1 MEALSITKK
10 QDRLPLFMAVAAA
23 GMLLFYLFIPV
34 APLRWHD
41 LYLSYGKTAIVAMAA
56 VYFFCRGF
64 SGTVEIKLVDRA
76 AVLEKLLEQLGGD
89 DAGAAAFLQALDR
102 GPGPASDR

>member
-1 MEALSITKK
+1 MKRTKTVKRETVLRQMLDLAAGAANDAVKLAYLPEDGRDGIDALSLACLTEFK
-10 QDRLPLFMAVAAA
+10 RNAN
-23 GMLLFYLFIPV
+23 
-34 APLRWHD
+34 
-41 LYLSYGKTAIVAMAA
+41 
-56 VYFFCRGF
+56 
-64 SGTVEIKLVDRA
+64 GTVEIQLVDRA

>member
-1 MEALSITKK
+1 MKRTKTVKRETVLRQMLALATGAANDAVKLAY
-10 QDRLPLFMAVAAA
+10 LPED
-23 GMLLFYLFIPV
+23 GRDGI
-34 APLRWHD
+34 D
-41 LYLSYGKTAIVAMAA
+41 ELSLACLTEFKRNAN
-56 VYFFCRGF
+56 
-64 SGTVEIKLVDRA
+64 GTVEIKLVDRA

>member
-1 MEALSITKK
+1 MRRVT
-10 QDRLPLFMAVAAA
+10 QRA
-23 GMLLFYLFIPV
+23 GRHMM
-34 APLRWHD
+34 RR
-41 LYLSYGKTAIVAMAA
+41 M
-56 VYFFCRGF
+56 
-64 SGTVEIKLVDRA
+64 DRA